1 MRVIIMGCGRVGEQ
15 LARLM
20 SEEGHDVAVI
30 DYDATALARLG
41 PDFKGRRVQRRGVR
55 SGCAAARR
63 HRRQPTALRR

>member
-30 DYDATALARLG
+30 DYDASCAGAAGAGLQG
-41 PDFKGRRVQRRGVR
+41 PPRQRRWG
-55 SGCAAARR
+55 SIGMCCCAPESKK
-63 HRRQPTALRR
+63 PTALRR